1 MKGQVAA
8 MSVYGEPVAALAM
21 TLEDDFPDVE
31 ERQKFGE
38 MIKKEFMTSKYPM
51 YVKMY
56 VLSPVTLY

>member
-1 MKGQVAA
+1 VKGQVAA
-8 MSVYGEPVAALAM
+8 MCVYGEPVAALAM
-21 TLEDDFPDVE
+21 TLEDDFPDLE

-56 VLSPVTLY
+56 AFLPGRLY

>member
-1 MKGQVAA
+1 MC
-8 MSVYGEPVAALAM
+8 VYGEPVAALAM
-21 TLEDDFPDVE
+21 TLEDDFPDLE

-56 VLSPVTLY
+56 ALLPGRLN